1 MTMFTDGAMVV
12 YQLQYLRSRYAAPI
26 TARLYAAR
34 SEGGKRLAGR
44 SCVRKPVGRSPS
56 AGNDGA

>member
-26 TARLYAAR
+26 MRDYMLEAEKKLREA
-34 SEGGKRLAGR
+34 
-44 SCVRKPVGRSPS
+44 S
-56 AGNDGA
+56 A